1 MDYFPDTCGISKSN
15 MIAFLEANAKYC
27 IKPSI
32 ADCSAKTYVFVG
44 EKENKAMRKSAK
56 IISAVLS
63 ESTLQVLCEKLLRE
77 DKLKLTEHFSARL
90 AKSSLRTTI
99 YQFG

>member
-44 EKENKAMRKSAK
+44 EKENKAMRKSIK

-63 ESTLQVLCEKLLRE
+63 ESTLQVLPDMHHGEFSMNYANNYAGTVRE
-77 DKLKLTEHFSARL
+77 IVKR
-90 AKSSLRTTI
+90 
-99 YQFG
+99 G